1 LPLLPQD
8 TFSLWNKYQFT
19 DLFAAGVGVV
29 YHANS
34 IAALQP
40 AAAQVVLPAYTTVD
54 AALFFKFSEKLSA
67 QINATNIFN
76 RNYIASAD
84 SNDN

>member
-1 LPLLPQD
+1 
-8 TFSLWNKYQFT
+8 
-19 DLFAAGVGVV
+19 
-29 YHANS
+29 ANC

-84 SNDN
+84 SNDNLTPAPPTTVIVSMTAKF